1 MFNVRRGGQ
10 NTIVWLWLALAA
22 LCGSTAVAGCG
33 NADRPDQ
40 PGAARQ
46 SGGSTAAAPATAPA
60 NGPASTST
68 PPASTPFP
76 RTVRDAFG
84 DPLTLNAPPRR
95 VVSQTLGTDEILF
108 AICPRDRIAGISEVA
123 LNRTYS
129 HIADEAKASGVK
141 TIYGPEDI
149 LALKPEL
156 VFIASY
162 TRAEMAT
169 LLRAA
174 RAPVYRFSNF
184 DRIEDI
190 ASNVRALGYLIG
202 EDAAAERVV
211 TDMNERLTRARARAA
226 ASGRR
231 PRIMSYDGSG
241 YTAGGV
247 TLFDDVIRQAGGV
260 NVSAEHGMKG
270 FGRVSGEQILEWQP
284 DYLVCGAK
292 PGEEEIVR
300 RRLMDNPAIASSKAV
315 KAGHLILMDTRDF
328 LTTSHHVVNAVE
340 SLVDALYGAA
350 PAAPVSA
357 PSSAPAATQPPA
369 KPTSQPPP
377 EAAR

>member
-1 MFNVRRGGQ
+1 VFFNVTGRSSRPVVRQ
-10 NTIVWLWLALAA
+10 WLTLALAA
-22 LCGSTAVAGCG
+22 VAAIGLGAAVGCG
-33 NADRPDQ
+33 NAGQ
-40 PGAARQ
+40 PPSAQQASGAA
-46 SGGSTAAAPATAPA
+46 SPAGPAGAASTATGTSAA
-60 NGPASTST
+60 
-68 PPASTPFP
+68 TPFP

-108 AICPRDRIAGISEVA
+108 AICPRDRIAGITELA
-123 LNRTYS
+123 FNNTYS
-129 HIADEAKASGVK
+129 HIVDEAKASGIK
-141 TIYGPEDI
+141 TIFGPEDI
-149 LALKPEL
+149 LALKPDL

-162 TRAEMAT
+162 SRSEMST

-190 ASNVRALGYLIG
+190 ANNVRALGYLIG

-211 TDMNERLTRARARAA
+211 SDMNTRLTRARARAA

-241 YTAGGV
+241 YTAGGT

-284 DYLVCGAK
+284 EYIVCGAK
-292 PGEEEIVR
+292 PGEEAIVR
-300 RRLMDNPAIASSKAV
+300 RRLMDNPAVAASTAA
-315 KAGHLILMDTRDF
+315 KAGRLILIDTRDF
-328 LTTSHHVVNAVE
+328 LTTSHHVARTVE
-340 SLVDALYGAA
+340 VLVDALYGAA
-350 PAAPVSA
+350 APE
-357 PSSAPAATQPPA
+357 PS
-369 KPTSQPPP
+369 
-377 EAAR
+377 R

>member
-1 MFNVRRGGQ
+1 MVNVRREGSR
-10 NTIVWLWLALAA
+10 TIVWLWLALAVM
-22 LCGSTAVAGCG
+22 CGGAAAGCG
-33 NADRPDQ
+33 GADRPQ
-40 PGAARQ
+40 TAQQG
-46 SGGSTAAAPATAPA
+46 GGSAAT
-60 NGPASTST
+60 T
-68 PPASTPFP
+68 PPASDPAKGPAPAATPPVSTPFP

-84 DPLTLNAPPRR
+84 EPLTLNAPPRR

-123 LNRTYS
+123 LNNTYS
-129 HIADEAKASGVK
+129 HIADEAKASRTK
-141 TIYGPEDI
+141 TIFGPEDI
-149 LALKPEL
+149 LALKPDL

-162 TRAEMAT
+162 SRAEMSV

-174 RAPVYRFSNF
+174 GAPVYRFSNF

-190 ASNVRALGYLIG
+190 ANNVRWLGYLIG

-211 TDMNERLTRARARAA
+211 ADMTQRVTRARERAA

-241 YTAGGV
+241 YTAGRD

-260 NVSAEHGMKG
+260 NVSGEHGVKG

-292 PGEEEIVR
+292 PGEEDIVR
-300 RRLMDNPAIASSKAV
+300 RRLMDNPAIAASTAV
-315 KAGHLILMDTRDF
+315 KSGRLILMDTRDF
-328 LTTSHHVVNAVE
+328 LTTSHHVVKAVE
-340 SLVDALYGAA
+340 SLVDALYSGG
-350 PAAPVSA
+350 
-357 PSSAPAATQPPA
+357 T
-369 KPTSQPPP
+369 
-377 EAAR
+377 R

>member
-1 MFNVRRGGQ
+1 MFNLMGGSSR
-10 NTIVWLWLALAA
+10 TIARPLPLPLRLRQWLALIALTAA
-22 LCGSTAVAGCG
+22 IGGGALTAGCG
-33 NADRPDQ
+33 NAQQ
-40 PGAARQ
+40 PPAAQ
-46 SGGSTAAAPATAPA
+46 GGGSTAAAPSAATPS
-60 NGPASTST
+60 GST
-68 PPASTPFP
+68 PSPSTPTASTPFP

-108 AICPRDRIAGISEVA
+108 AICPRDRIAGISEIA
-123 LNRTYS
+123 LNNAYS
-129 HIADEAKASGVK
+129 HIVDEAKANGTK

-149 LALKPEL
+149 LALKPDL

-162 TRAEMAT
+162 TRAEMGT
-169 LLRAA
+169 LLHAA

-190 ASNVRALGYLIG
+190 AGNVRALGYLIG

-211 TDMNERLTRARARAA
+211 ADMNARLERARARAA

-241 YTAGGV
+241 YTAGNN

-292 PGEEEIVR
+292 PGEEEVVR
-300 RRLMDNPAIASSKAV
+300 RRLMDNPAVAASTAV
-315 KAGHLILMDTRDF
+315 KSGRLILMDTRDF
-328 LTTSHHVVNAVE
+328 LTTSHHVVKAVE

-350 PAAPVSA
+350 PVA
-357 PSSAPAATQPPA
+357 PSGQ
-369 KPTSQPPP
+369 
-377 EAAR
+377 AR

>member
-1 MFNVRRGGQ
+1 MFNVRREGSR
-10 NTIVWLWLALAA
+10 TIVWLALALAA
-22 LCGSTAVAGCG
+22 IGGGTAMVGCG
-33 NADRPDQ
+33 YVDRP
-40 PGAARQ
+40 PAAQQ
-46 SGGSTAAAPATAPA
+46 SGGSSAARATTPAPAPA
-60 NGPASTST
+60 NASSPAAT
-68 PPASTPFP
+68 PLASTPFP

-84 DPLTLNAPPRR
+84 EPLTLNAPPRR

-123 LNRTYS
+123 LNGTYS
-129 HIADEAKASGVK
+129 HIADEAKARGTK

-162 TRAEMAT
+162 SRAEMAT

-174 RAPVYRFSNF
+174 GAPVYRFSNF
-184 DRIEDI
+184 DHIEDI
-190 ASNVRALGYLIG
+190 ANNVRWLGYLIG

-211 TDMNERLTRARARAA
+211 ADMNQRVTRARERAA

-241 YTAGGV
+241 YTAGRD

-260 NVSAEHGMKG
+260 NVSAEHGVKG
-270 FGRVSGEQILEWQP
+270 FGRVSAEQILEWQP

-292 PGEEEIVR
+292 PGEEEVVR
-300 RRLMDNPAIASSKAV
+300 RRLMDNPAIAASTAV
-315 KAGHLILMDTRDF
+315 KSGHLILIDTRDF
-328 LTTSHHVVNAVE
+328 LTTSHHVVKALE
-340 SLVDALYGAA
+340 ALVDALYGGG
-350 PAAPVSA
+350 
-357 PSSAPAATQPPA
+357 T
-369 KPTSQPPP
+369 
-377 EAAR
+377 R